1 MDTPSVPPEVA
12 LWVGVGSAVYLVVVL
27 ALAAFAQRRVDSME
41 DYVVAGRRL
50 TLGLASATLLATWFG
65 AGTLLAVA
73 DEVRAEGLRAAALD
87 PIGAGVCLVL
97 AGLFFARKM
106 WSLKLVTLADLFRR
120 RFGPRVEVFSG
131 ALLVPVYFGWI
142 AAQLVA
148 LAQLL
153 ELFFGLPVA
162 AGLAA
167 VAAFG
172 IFYTALGGMWAVT
185 LTDGLQMALLLVG
198 LVILTGAVALHFGD
212 SVGEGATAVWQ
223 QVPDGHRIWIPRESL
238 AEAGA
243 WLGVFCAGSLGNL
256 PSQDLMQR
264 IFAARSA
271 KVAQA
276 ACLVA
281 GGAYLTFGLL
291 PLFLGL
297 AGHVIDAEGGS
308 TLPMLAGI
316 ALHPG
321 LAVLLVVTLLSA
333 VLSTLDSAILAPATV
348 IAQNLWRTSERV
360 SPLQR
365 TRIAVVGVGLVSVGV
380 AYLGESAYSLLESGY
395 ELGMVSLLVPLVV
408 AVHLERPSV
417 RAVVVAM
424 GLGTSLWLAAQVAGL
439 ESLGP
444 VPVGLASTAAATMA
458 YALVARLAPGTRAEP
473 LAVQSES

>member
-1 MDTPSVPPEVA
+1 MDSPSVPSEVA
-12 LWVGVGSAVYLVVVL
+12 LWVGVGSAIYLVVVL
-27 ALAAFAQRRVDSME
+27 ALAALAQRRVDSME

-50 TLGLASATLLATWFG
+50 TLGLSSATLLATWFG

-97 AGLFFARKM
+97 AGLFFARRM

-120 RFGPRVEVFSG
+120 RFGPRVETFSA

-153 ELFFGLPVA
+153 ELFFGLPVS

-185 LTDGLQMALLLVG
+185 LTDGLQMVLLLVG

-212 SVGEGATAVWQ
+212 SVNEGALAVWQ

-238 AEAGA
+238 AEAAA
-243 WLGVFCAGSLGNL
+243 WLGVFCAGALGNL

-271 KVAQA
+271 KVARN
-276 ACLVA
+276 ACLIA

-297 AGHVIDAEGGS
+297 AGYAIDPEGGA
-308 TLPMLAGI
+308 TLPMLAGF
-316 ALHPG
+316 ALHPA

-348 IAQNLWRTSERV
+348 IAQNLWRRSDRV
-360 SPLQR
+360 SPLAR

-417 RAVVVAM
+417 RAVVAAM
-424 GLGTSLWLAAQVAGL
+424 GLGTGLWLGAQLAGL

-444 VPVGLASTAAATMA
+444 VPVGLASTAAATLA
-458 YALVARLAPGTRAEP
+458 YVLVARFAPGTLAEP
-473 LAVQSES
+473 LEG

>member
-1 MDTPSVPPEVA
+1 MDTPSVPPELA
-12 LWVGVGSAVYLVVVL
+12 LGVGITTLVYLVVVL
-27 ALAAFAQRRVDSME
+27 ALAALAQRRIDGVE

-50 TLGLASATLLATWFG
+50 PLGLASATLLATWFG

-87 PIGAGVCLVL
+87 PLGAGVCLIL
-97 AGLFFARKM
+97 AGLFFARRM

-120 RFGPRVEVFSG
+120 RFGARVETFSA

-148 LAQLL
+148 LAEML
-153 ELFFGLPVA
+153 ELFFGLSPML
-162 AGLAA
+162 GLAL

-185 LTDGLQMALLLVG
+185 LTDALQMALLLVG
-198 LVILTGAVALHFGD
+198 LVILTGAVALHFGQ
-212 SVGEGATAVWQ
+212 SPGEGALAVWSAT
-223 QVPDGHRIWIPRESL
+223 PAAHRVWIPSESF
-238 AEAGA
+238 AAIAG

-264 IFAARSA
+264 VFAARSA
-271 KVAQA
+271 RVAVG

-281 GGAYLTFGLL
+281 GVAYLSFGLL

-297 AGHVIDAEGGS
+297 AGGALGHDGGA
-308 TLPMLAGI
+308 TLPMLAGL
-316 ALHPG
+316 ALHPA

-348 IAQNLWRTSERV
+348 IAQNLWRTGPK
-360 SPLQR
+360 PLAR
-365 TRIAVVGVGLVSVGV
+365 TRIAVVAVGVVSLLV

-395 ELGMVSLLVPLVV
+395 ELGMVSLLVPLIV
-408 AVHLERPSV
+408 AVHVRRPSV
-417 RAVVVAM
+417 RGVVAAM
-424 GLGTSLWLAAQVAGL
+424 GLGTGLWLTLMAAGVEA
-439 ESLGP
+439 LGP
-444 VPVGLASTAAATMA
+444 IPIGLVSTAAAALA
-458 YALVARLAPGTRAEP
+458 YGLVARLAPGTRAEP
-473 LAVQSES
+473 LAFGTGSPT